1 MIAQDYFIVATLVV
15 CLYLAWRVY
24 DIQNELDNLGG
35 YSVKSI
41 MKLAEAIDEIE
52 DYLDEQEHKKD

>member
-24 DIQNELDNLGG
+24 ELQNELDNLGSF
-35 YSVKSI
+35 SVQSI
-41 MKLAEAIDEIE
+41 AKLAEAIDQIE
-52 DYLDEQEHKKD
+52 DYLDDQEN

>member
-24 DIQNELDNLGG
+24 DLQNELDNLGSF
-35 YSVKSI
+35 SVQSI
-41 MKLAEAIDEIE
+41 AKLAEAIDQIE
-52 DYLDEQEHKKD
+52 DDLDDIQERN

>member
-24 DIQNELDNLGG
+24 DLQNELDNLG
-35 YSVKSI
+35 SFCVQSI
-41 MKLAEAIDEIE
+41 AKLAEAIDNIE
-52 DYLDEQEHKKD
+52 DHLDE